1 MKKLVSAL
9 AGLVLLS
16 GCMVLC
22 GDEDCTC
29 PHEKAK
35 HPAAHQGPKKGFKK
49 PAKFQGPKKVSEMK
63 QGN

>member
-1 MKKLVSAL
+1 MTKFTLAI

-16 GCMVLC
+16 SCVFAPGKKAC
-22 GDEDCTC
+22 DC
-29 PHEKAK
+29 K
-35 HPAAHQGPKKGFKK
+35 HPAMHQGPKKGFKK